1 MSLTLE
7 EIKAHLRVLHSEEDT
22 LIQRMADAATAL
34 VAVYLGDDLPTPT
47 PAPVEA
53 AILLL
58 VADLYENRER
68 QTDKPLSENST
79 YALLL
84 NPYRSMSLE
93 PEVAS

>member
-7 EIKAHLRVLHSEEDT
+7 EVKAHLRVLHDDEDV
-22 LIQRMADAATAL
+22 LIQRMADAAEAL
-34 VAVYLGDDLPTPT
+34 VSVYLGDDLPTPT

-58 VADLYENRER
+58 VGDQYENRER
-68 QTDKPLSENST
+68 QADKPLNENST

-84 NPYRSMSLE
+84 NPYRTMAVC
-93 PEVAS
+93 P

>member
-1 MSLTLE
+1 MSLSLE
-7 EIKAHLRVLHSEEDT
+7 DVKAHLRVLHDDEDA
-22 LIQRMADAATAL
+22 LIQRMADAAEAL
-34 VAVYLGDDLPTPT
+34 VAVYLGDDLPDPT

-58 VADLYENRER
+58 TADLYENRER

-84 NPYRSMSLE
+84 NPYRSMCLE
-93 PEVAS
+93 PELTS